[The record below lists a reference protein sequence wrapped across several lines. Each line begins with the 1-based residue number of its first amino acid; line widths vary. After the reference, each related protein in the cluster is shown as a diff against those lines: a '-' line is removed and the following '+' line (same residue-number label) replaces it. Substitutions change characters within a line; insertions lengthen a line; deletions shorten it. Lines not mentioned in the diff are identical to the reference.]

1 MAEKTKTLGQIRAT
15 DQRKAT
21 ALHAVF
27 TVFCWIYAAFS
38 LYPLIWMLF
47 YSLKN
52 NDEIFVTNPFGFPTH
67 MRIEN
72 YQKAFSMYN
81 VPVYLLNSVIV
92 SVLTV
97 AGVII
102 CALLFS
108 YATSRMEWKGKGAM
122 RTFMGIGMFIPVQ
135 AIMIP
140 VVKQVQIVH
149 LMGSRLSLVFPYIAI
164 NLAFACMVYYGFFT
178 GIPKELEEAACMD
191 GASIYQTFFRIIVPL
206 MRPATVTLV
215 IYTFLNAWNEFILA
229 NVLVG
234 SIPKLKTLPLGV
246 LFFQGSFTT
255 DWGGMGATM
264 VIASFPAIIIYALFS
279 EQVEKAM
286 TIGGAVKG

>member
-1 MAEKTKTLGQIRAT
+1 MKQNKQIKKNSPGRI
-15 DQRKAT
+15 
-21 ALHAVF
+21 VF
-27 TVFCWIYAAFS
+27 VVFCWLYAAFS

-67 MRIEN
+67 FRVEN
-72 YQKAFSMYN
+72 YIKAFHSYN
-81 VPVYLLNSVIV
+81 VPRYFLNSLLVSGATVIG
-92 SVLTV
+92 VLV
-97 AGVII
+97 
-102 CALLFS
+102 CSLLFS
-108 YATSRMEWKGKGAM
+108 YATSRMEWKGRGFF
-122 RTFMGIGMFIPVQ
+122 RTFLGLGMFIPAQ

-140 VVKQVQIVH
+140 VVKQVKAIN
-149 LMGSRLSLVFPYIAI
+149 LIGTRWSLIFPYIAI
-164 NLAFACMVYYGFFT
+164 NLAFSCMVYYGFFK
-178 GIPKELEEAACMD
+178 GIPRELEEAACID
-191 GASIYQTFFRIIVPL
+191 GANIYQTFFMVIMPL
-206 MRPATVTLV
+206 VKPATVTLA

-234 SIPKLKTLPLGV
+234 SIPDLKTLPLGV

-255 DWGGMGATM
+255 DWGAMGATM
-264 VIASFPAIIIYALFS
+264 VISSLPAIIVYALFS